1 MSLFSMF
8 PVLVMLLGVLIA
20 RALTTPALET
30 LVIAGFVIV
39 GTLLLIIIVNTCKE
53 EFARRKKEKEE
64 TRQ

>member
-30 LVIAGFVIV
+30 WVIAGFVIV
-39 GTLLLIIIVNTCKE
+39 VTLLLIIIVNTCKE